1 MLVAVIIG
9 WPLVQS
15 GRPAIPAPVF
25 RASLAYFALI
35 GFGFMFVQIPFLQ
48 RFSVFLGHP
57 TYAFSIVL
65 FFMILSAG
73 LGSLVSERIDLGAA
87 VLPPDSMV
95 VGAGALVESV
105 LLQPVIGSTVGWPL
119 RGRGRLSSRHSSG
132 RSRF

>member
-15 GRPAIPAPVF
+15 GRPAVPTSVF

-73 LGSLVSERIDLGAA
+73 LGSLVSERIDLARRSYR
-87 VLPPDSMV
+87 LIPLV

-105 LLQPVIGSTVGWPL
+105 LLQPVVDPRSAGRS
-119 RGRGRLSSRHSSG
+119 RGGRLSSRHSSG